1 MYPSIKPINLKN
13 EIMYKSSSMTFVY
26 KYLFTPVWGG
36 VILIG
41 IITTWNTNDAFW
53 YDWSRGIALL
63 FGWAMIWMLIMMFR
77 LRSVEAQHD
86 HLVIKSFREKK
97 IVDYRDIEWVSQ
109 LAMINPVMISLKY
122 FDKESGESKKI
133 LIMPG
138 MSSQMFNFNFLKE
151 LEMTTF
157 IRERVIAFKPDYSK
171 ALEPSRWIPAGLM
184 LVTGLPIMIIVNFH
198 FMHTI

>member
-1 MYPSIKPINLKN
+1 
-13 EIMYKSSSMTFVY
+13 MYKSSSMTFVY

-41 IITTWNTNDAFW
+41 IITSWNANDAFS
-53 YDWSRGIALL
+53 YDWSRGVALL
-63 FGWAMIWMLIMMFR
+63 FVWAMAWMSIMMVR
-77 LRSVEAQHD
+77 LKSVEAKQD
-86 HLVIKSFREKK
+86 HLVIKSFREQKT
-97 IVDYRDIEWVSQ
+97 VDYKDIEWVSQ

-151 LEMTTF
+151 LEMTTY

-171 ALEPSRWIPAGLM
+171 ELEPSRWIPAGL
-184 LVTGLPIMIIVNFH
+184 LFLTGLPIMLIVNFY
-198 FMHTI
+198 FMNTI